1 MLANEIKAIDKSS
14 VARIC
19 SGQVILDLSTAVKEL
34 VENALDAGATTVE
47 VRLKEHG
54 LQLIEVWGI
63 SLHHAVALLALHS
76 ACHTITTVQSL
87 GCRQW
92 PRRTAEGL

>member
-1 MLANEIKAIDKSS
+1 MASNQIKAIDKAS

-34 VENALDAGATTVE
+34 IENALDAGATTVE

-54 LQLIEVWGI
+54 VQLIEVPTAAD
-63 SLHHAVALLALHS
+63 SSMQADS
-76 ACHTITTVQSL
+76 TTGNMRASIIKYHN
-87 GCRQW
+87 
-92 PRRTAEGL
+92 

>member
-1 MLANEIKAIDKSS
+1 MASDQIKAIDKAS

-54 LQLIEVWGI
+54 VQLIEVPTAAA
-63 SLHHAVALLALHS
+63 SSMQADS
-76 ACHTITTVQSL
+76 TTGNMRASIIKYHN
-87 GCRQW
+87 
-92 PRRTAEGL
+92 